1 MIIWAAAHFAWA
13 GAQVKPVDG
22 RISEMKLTATEPGK
36 GIMLHPSAIPVFVD
50 DAGIQQSSH
59 PNILGGWASYG

>member
-22 RISEMKLTATEPGK
+22 RISKMKLTATELAHYMAPG
-36 GIMLHPSAIPVFVD
+36 V
-50 DAGIQQSSH
+50 
-59 PNILGGWASYG
+59 NLGEYDGGMRLE